1 MRTLFFDCF
10 AGASGNMVL
19 GALIDLGLDRELLFD
34 RIKGLGLAGYEIE
47 IEKVDRSGIS
57 STHLNVVI
65 PVEKKHRH
73 LHHIVDI
80 IENSNLSEGVKARSV
95 AIFDRLAAAEAR
107 VHGIDVKNVHFHEV
121 GAMDAIID
129 VVGACIA
136 FEMLGIENFAC
147 SKIHVGSGFVDMEHG
162 RFPVPPPA
170 VAELLV
176 GKPIYSTDIAGELI
190 TPTGAAII
198 STVCDSYG
206 VIPEMAVE
214 RMGYGAGSRIYDGFP
229 NVLRIMI
236 GETIADKIEQP
247 QDRERLVILE
257 SNIDDLSPQIIGH
270 VMDRAFELGA
280 SDCWFTPIQMKKN
293 RPATLISILCRQE
306 LRSVLTDLLFKETS
320 TLGIRFRDVDREAL
334 DRELVDVQ
342 TAYGQ
347 VKVKIG
353 RHNGVIVNVMP
364 EYDDVVRVAKENGVS
379 LRAVHN
385 AVSASLAS
393 RAALAAS

>member
-107 VHGIDVKNVHFHEV
+107 VHGIDVKKVHFHEV

-214 RMGYGAGSRIYDGFP
+214 RTGYGAGSRIYDGFP

-236 GETIADKIEQP
+236 GETIADKTERP
-247 QDRERLVILE
+247 QNRERLVILE

-293 RPATLISILCRQE
+293 RPATLISILCRLE

-379 LRAVHN
+379 LRAVHD

-393 RAALAAS
+393 RAALAAG